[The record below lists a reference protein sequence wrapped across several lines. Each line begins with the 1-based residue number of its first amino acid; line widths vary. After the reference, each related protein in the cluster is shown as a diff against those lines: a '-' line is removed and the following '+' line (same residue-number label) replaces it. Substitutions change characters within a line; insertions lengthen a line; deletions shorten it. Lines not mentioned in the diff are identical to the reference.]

1 MALKL
6 RLQRLGRKGRP
17 FYHVVVTDSRNA
29 RNGRFIER
37 LGYYDPMP
45 EKSTVEL
52 KTDRL
57 VHWYSVGARPS
68 DTVAKLLKIKQVDLA
83 KLSKTANS

>member
-6 RLQRLGRKGRP
+6 RLQRFGCKARP

-37 LGYYDPMP
+37 VGHYNPMP
-45 EKSTVEL
+45 ELSVVEL

-57 VHWYSVGARPS
+57 VHWYKVGARPT
-68 DTVAKLLKIKQVDLA
+68 DTVASLLKIKKIDLA
-83 KLSKTANS
+83 SLAKE